1 MRILKQSEEV
11 KSIYERTRLLLYV
24 ILFSFIILIGRVF
37 YLQVIKG
44 DELIEKSRDNF
55 ILSEKIFPAR
65 GEIFSLDGKVLA
77 TTEPSFR
84 ISVVPVFFLKP
95 ERKEEQ
101 IDRISTVLEL
111 SKNEKQRFSNQ
122 IMNCYGR
129 CRYLPLL
136 IKDEITKDKIL
147 SYSGYLTNF
156 PGIIISSTYKR
167 VYPFREKTSHIT
179 GYVSKI
185 NQNEAKV
192 LTDYDLDDFTGKTG
206 LEKSYEEYLHGRYGE
221 TFHIID
227 HMGRKI
233 EVPENIDSS
242 IPPAKYAVKGN
253 SIKTTIL
260 SYLQETAA
268 SALGEMSGAVVVMEI
283 SSGRILGMYSNPSF
297 DSNLLS
303 RKRIPEKIWREYSQ
317 SILNPLVN
325 KVIRQTY
332 FPGSTFKPI
341 PAIAGLHYRK
351 ITPASTYLCE
361 GCLMFGTDTKCCW
374 NKGGH
379 GYVNLY
385 RSLKESCDIYYY
397 KLSEEIGLEGLT
409 HFAALFG
416 AGQVTGIDLP
426 GEERGVLPERT
437 WFNLNYPGMRIG
449 KGVIMNLSIGQG
461 DIRMTPLQ
469 IAVLY
474 AALANYG
481 VIIKPR
487 IVESIITPEGVVTP
501 VENEIIRVLDID
513 KKHFESINKA
523 LWSVTNEPG
532 GTAYFH
538 SDRTIKDA
546 AGKTGTSQ
554 VISNIDRKNI
564 DYTDDERRHMTQD
577 DALFAAFYPYRDPE
591 IVAVA
596 VIEGGGHGGSVAAP
610 VVYKMLKSYH
620 FGRSIIE

>member
-129 CRYLPLL
+129 CRYIPML

-303 RKRIPEKIWREYSQ
+303 RKR
-317 SILNPLVN
+317 
-325 KVIRQTY
+325 
-332 FPGSTFKPI
+332 
-341 PAIAGLHYRK
+341 
-351 ITPASTYLCE
+351 
-361 GCLMFGTDTKCCW
+361 
-374 NKGGH
+374 
-379 GYVNLY
+379 
-385 RSLKESCDIYYY
+385 
-397 KLSEEIGLEGLT
+397 
-409 HFAALFG
+409 
-416 AGQVTGIDLP
+416 
-426 GEERGVLPERT
+426 
-437 WFNLNYPGMRIG
+437 
-449 KGVIMNLSIGQG
+449 
-461 DIRMTPLQ
+461 
-469 IAVLY
+469 
-474 AALANYG
+474 
-481 VIIKPR
+481 
-487 IVESIITPEGVVTP
+487 
-501 VENEIIRVLDID
+501 
-513 KKHFESINKA
+513 
-523 LWSVTNEPG
+523 
-532 GTAYFH
+532 
-538 SDRTIKDA
+538 
-546 AGKTGTSQ
+546 
-554 VISNIDRKNI
+554 
-564 DYTDDERRHMTQD
+564 
-577 DALFAAFYPYRDPE
+577 
-591 IVAVA
+591 
-596 VIEGGGHGGSVAAP
+596 
-610 VVYKMLKSYH
+610 
-620 FGRSIIE
+620 